1 MRQRNINK
9 EADRNT
15 QNQVETDR
23 NKRQRQRPRETQRQR
38 ETDRKP
44 DRQTESR
51 VDTNKEHGGDRE
63 TDRNRRKQRHRRRRK
78 EQKANT
84 MWAGVCGP
92 RVRTGQGGQR
102 VRGAGRGR
110 GQSVGRDSEVMAGED
125 LRETALFANRH
136 EAFADQDLRYRYQ
149 KIQKEEV

>member
-1 MRQRNINK
+1 
-9 EADRNT
+9 
-15 QNQVETDR
+15 
-23 NKRQRQRPRETQRQR
+23 
-38 ETDRKP
+38 
-44 DRQTESR
+44 
-51 VDTNKEHGGDRE
+51 
-63 TDRNRRKQRHRRRRK
+63 
-78 EQKANT
+78 

-149 KIQKEEV
+149 KIQRGSVTRSNIDIYICKNKQHRLRTWSLKALVIQSKHFVTNQHLVI